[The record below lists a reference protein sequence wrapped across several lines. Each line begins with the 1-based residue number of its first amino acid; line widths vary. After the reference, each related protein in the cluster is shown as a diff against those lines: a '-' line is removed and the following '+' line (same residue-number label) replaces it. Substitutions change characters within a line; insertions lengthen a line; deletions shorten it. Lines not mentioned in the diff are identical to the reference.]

1 MFFSE
6 PKIQEIYPMTP
17 LEKSRDGVY
26 RMYKERCGVLP
37 CYLNDDGQ
45 IVWGCVES
53 NRVGPT
59 LMSFPAGA
67 RDVIAIKD
75 GHEIRLELGKPFPD
89 LSCEALSP
97 FIGELFRNE
106 AYQTISAA
114 LENNGYRLFIENA
127 LEAALHEAQEEHG
140 TDVREHTGRDRAL
153 LIHLIEHAEQ
163 EIIAKKGSEIMHVW
177 VAQLQSSEGVVL
189 NRTEKVDRKIKR
201 NLGREFYEQGCWGTF
216 DEFKDKLRLEQE
228 KFLSSDVMATYDATQ
243 NELID
248 GAFSACEG
256 ALGFL
261 ERIEA
266 SIKPDLI
273 LSQSS
278 SSGLIL

>member
-1 MFFSE
+1 MFFFQ
-6 PKIQEIYPMTP
+6 PEIKETYPMTP
-17 LEKSRDGVY
+17 LEKKSDGVY
-26 RMYKERCGVLP
+26 PMYKERCGVLP
-37 CYLNDDGQ
+37 CYLNDAGQ

-89 LSCEALSP
+89 VSCEALTP
-97 FIGELFRNE
+97 FIGTLFRNE
-106 AYQTISAA
+106 AYQAIATA
-114 LENNGYRLFIENA
+114 LEDNGFRLFIENA

-140 TDVREHTGRDRAL
+140 ADIKEHTGRDRAL

-177 VAQLQSSEGVVL
+177 VALLQSSEGVVL
-189 NRTEKVDRKIKR
+189 NRTDKVDRKIKR
-201 NLGREFYEQGCWGTF
+201 NFGREFYEQGCWSTF

-228 KFLSSDVMATYDATQ
+228 KFTSPGVMATYDTTQ

-248 GAFSACEG
+248 GALSACEG
-256 ALGFL
+256 ALEFL
-261 ERIEA
+261 KHIEA
-266 SIKPDLI
+266 KIKPDLI

-278 SSGLIL
+278 SSSLIL

>member
-1 MFFSE
+1 MFFFQ
-6 PKIQEIYPMTP
+6 PEIKETYPMTP
-17 LEKSRDGVY
+17 LEKKSDGVY
-26 RMYKERCGVLP
+26 PMYKERCGVLP
-37 CYLNDDGQ
+37 CYLNDAGQ
-45 IVWGCVES
+45 LVWGCVES

-89 LSCEALSP
+89 VSCEALTP
-97 FIGELFRNE
+97 FIGALFRNE
-106 AYQTISAA
+106 AYQAIATA
-114 LENNGYRLFIENA
+114 LEDNGFQLFIENA

-140 TDVREHTGRDRAL
+140 ADVKEHTGRDRAL
-153 LIHLIEHAEQ
+153 LTHLIEHAEQ

-189 NRTEKVDRKIKR
+189 NRTDKVDRKIKR
-201 NLGREFYEQGCWGTF
+201 NFGREFYEQGCWGTF

-228 KFLSSDVMATYDATQ
+228 KFTSPSVMATYDTTQ

-248 GAFSACEG
+248 GALSACEG
-256 ALGFL
+256 ALEFL
-261 ERIEA
+261 KHIEA
-266 SIKPDLI
+266 TIKPDLI

-278 SSGLIL
+278 SSSLIV